1 MGGGGSEEAE
11 VVVVVGRC
19 GRGALGLVVV
29 EVGVE
34 MVVVGG
40 GGAVVAFV
48 VAVEF
53 GSSSGR

>member
-1 MGGGGSEEAE
+1 MTPRFS
-11 VVVVVGRC
+11 
-19 GRGALGLVVV
+19 LPVV

-48 VAVEF
+48 VAVVERD
-53 GSSSGR
+53 GGN